1 MLLESRSL
9 QGLLVLAFLAL
20 HAAGGPNPP
29 RPAPQVRTP
38 PPSTQRV
45 NSGAAAKQR
54 TPPANSAGKRS
65 GGAAPKTPAS
75 STASKKA
82 ASSSEARSYA
92 PPSRGGATTP
102 PASSGGK
109 NGVTTYTPGSSA
121 SAAAHAPGHSINTA
135 SGNGT
140 GKSFSNASQNVDFRS
155 NGSVAAIH
163 SPGLDVRRSAAGT
176 RTVTSAAAGGKL
188 VSTGPGSGYLQK
200 NTVSGGRSVVQRTYV
215 AGGRTFTRTYLGYN
229 YAGLELPYYVSGFY
243 YPPDFYGWAYY
254 GWPVPAVYAW
264 DWNGDAWVG
273 VNAGYFTPDPSY
285 RSGAAWLTDYA
296 LAQTLSA
303 GYASQQQDSAGKAG
317 DDQVAAE
324 KDTPVTPELKSEITA
339 EVQHQIAYANGIATG
354 QAPATVGEFPAS
366 LKPGRVFVV
375 ADALDVSTSDD
386 RVCSLVAG
394 DVLRLESAPEGSAT
408 ATLRVAS
415 SHRQDCPAGI
425 AVTVSLTD
433 LEETVNSLRGQVD
446 AGLAELHGQQGQRGL
461 PAAPASSMGATKPS
475 EIAPAHAD
483 ANVAAL
489 IDQQRQQALAA
500 ETAAKQ

>member
-9 QGLLVLAFLAL
+9 QGLLMLASLAL
-20 HAAGGPNPP
+20 HAAGGQNPP

-45 NSGAAAKQR
+45 NASAAAKQR
-54 TPPANSAGKRS
+54 TPSTNSAGKRS
-65 GGAAPKTPAS
+65 GGGAPNTPAS

-82 ASSSEARSYA
+82 ASSSETRTYA

-102 PASSGGK
+102 SASSGVK
-109 NGVTTYTPGSSA
+109 SGVTTYTPGSSA
-121 SAAAHAPGHSINTA
+121 SAPANQAGGGRPIKTA
-135 SGNGT
+135 T
-140 GKSFSNASQNVDFRS
+140 VKSSSNASQNVDFRS
-155 NGSVAAIH
+155 NGSIAAIH
-163 SPGLDVRRSAAGT
+163 SPGLDVRRSAAGM
-176 RTVTSAAAGGKL
+176 RTVTSAAGGGKL

-200 NTVSGGRSVVQRTYV
+200 TTVSGGRSVVQRTYV
-215 AGGRTFTRTYLGYN
+215 AGGRTFTRSYLGYN

-264 DWNGDAWVG
+264 DWTGDVWVG
-273 VNAGYFTPDPSY
+273 FNAGYFTPDPSY
-285 RSGAAWLTDYA
+285 PSGAAWLTDYA

-324 KDTPVTPELKSEITA
+324 KDTPVTPELKGEITA

-386 RVCSLVAG
+386 HVCSLVAG
-394 DVLRLESAPEGSAT
+394 DVLRLESAPAGSAT

-433 LEETVNSLRGQVD
+433 LEETVNALRGQVD
-446 AGLAELHGQQGQRGL
+446 AGLAELHSQQGRRGL

-475 EIAPAHAD
+475 EIAPAPPD
-483 ANVAAL
+483 GNVPAL